1 MIKREK
7 FEFIKKKYG
16 NVGSWAI
23 WADEDDKPKSN
34 IGDLTILDPDI
45 NNNLLS
51 QLNPN
56 VVLVGLNISREIEI
70 PLANFH
76 DTRPGANDFKIRFA
90 FRGTPYWG
98 GYMTDII
105 KDFEQKVSGEVVK
118 YLKRNKQ
125 FEQDNIGTFLRELN
139 DIGANNPTLIA
150 FGNDSYDILKR
161 NMRSKFKVLKVPHY
175 SNWISKEKYREQV
188 LEGLKKS
195 NKYTKLTD
203 FV

>member
-1 MIKREK
+1 VDELDGMFGRKKFNYIKEN
-7 FEFIKKKYG
+7 YG

-34 IGDLTILDPDI
+34 IGDLTILDSDI
-45 NNNLLS
+45 NKNLLS

-56 VVLVGLNISREIEI
+56 VVLVGLNISRNIKV

-76 DTRPGANDFKIRFA
+76 DKRSGSNDFKIRFA

-105 KDFEQKVSGEVVK
+105 KDFEQRISGEVIS
-118 YLKRNKQ
+118 YLKNNKQ
-125 FEQDNIGTFLRELN
+125 FEEENVEMFLQELA

-150 FGNDSYDILKR
+150 FGNDSYNILKR
-161 NMRSKFKVLKVPHY
+161 NFNYKFKILKVPHY
-175 SNWISKEKYREQV
+175 AKYISKEKYREQV
-188 LEGLKKS
+188 KEIWQ
-195 NKYTKLTD
+195 N
-203 FV
+203 